1 MGRVILDLPN
11 DQLLLLTCSVP
22 LSFLVLVYLV
32 PKLSKII
39 LPSDWIKFIKQV
51 SSSPGTSSKPQ
62 VEQQQISHSLYS
74 RDRKLKW
81 LITLGGLE
89 SIGWM
94 TGAVYTLIKSQQQ
107 QQEFKSFIQLSLIS
121 LGWAL
126 SSVLLF
132 EKKTNSAPLLNFNFY
147 FLHLLFL
154 SLYYISLLLHHTPT
168 TSSSLVTPQVVLTTI
183 HTFLVLS
190 VLIVNLR
197 MPLSASS
204 SSPISSPPSMNDH
217 SSSSNSSTIPTQG
230 QRREGE
236 EEEEEEQG
244 SKVLTTTTTTKDK
257 VILPSPEP
265 FVTLYEWLIFSWIS
279 PLIRKGENKKLSYGD
294 IWSLP
299 FEMSSIGIRET
310 SPASTKRSKKLI
322 PQIFFNNS
330 QDLILSLLLGLLSSF
345 LSYCSPYF
353 LKQILQSL
361 STSPNDGETYDSN
374 LRKSAYIYGLLAFLA
389 QILRAEVDLQQ
400 LWHERRAIIRTK
412 SDLMSKVYEK
422 ALKRRDTS
430 GVTASQDSDK
440 NGQDDNQKKDKKNN
454 KKGGG
459 GGLEESRGS
468 SSTGKI
474 VSLMSGDANKIAM
487 QLMSL
492 SSIVAAPFELIIAIA
507 FLYQLLGW
515 TCIAGLSILAISL
528 PLNNLLVTRR
538 IKIHRSMLS
547 ARDSRMEVIN
557 ELFNAIRFVKYSAD
571 ERNWLRK
578 VGEKREDELKW
589 LLKTRINNLVMLISF
604 TCFTLIVGKSLT
616 VPIAFTSLAL
626 FALVRSP
633 MSVLPM
639 SITQLLQTYVSIQ
652 RLEQFFK
659 EDQVEEWVSTL
670 TTRDIETETNSLAS
684 SIENEFQ
691 EIGILN
697 GTFKYSSTS
706 TSNSDKSSSTNKQ
719 STTINGGRNEER
731 EGEGQIEDQVEQQE
745 EEEEE
750 EPEFQLKG
758 INVSFPTGSLS
769 LISGPTGSGKSSL
782 FLALLGEMTRLEG
795 EIRLKKGTP
804 GVSRIDPQTG
814 LYEGVAY
821 AAQLPWLQHD
831 SIKNNILFGSV
842 FEKERYQATI
852 EACALKPDLEMFDA
866 GDETEIGERGIS
878 LSGGQKAR
886 VALARAV
893 YSRAKTVFL
902 DDPLSAVDSHTA
914 RHLYRKCLKGPLLEN
929 RTVVLVTHH
938 ISLCLPGAD
947 FIVKLSD
954 GRIEKQGLV
963 SDLDQSELQTEL
975 IEEDEEAEK
984 LEQVEEVEKKGGPSV
999 DRKEIERLAAKV
1011 DHETSTATTTPGT
1024 STPVVSAPSPSKG
1037 KLVEEETRQT
1047 GRVKWKVYSLYL
1059 SSAGYATWS
1068 LIFLLILAG
1077 RIFRVADRWWFRVWG
1092 ESYHLSDS
1100 FFFKLFLPQQEQHQV
1115 SLTSFDP
1122 QLFGINTLKV
1132 TPEFPSASEHVGF
1145 YLLGYGI
1152 ICLINLAVLVF
1163 GILVAFNGSFKASRT
1178 LFTDSLTRV
1187 VHAPFRHFDATPVG
1201 RILSRYSQDMS
1212 TIDGS
1217 LMDQIRICM
1226 THALSFVVQMS
1237 VIVVVSPYFI
1247 PPAVLIIAA
1256 YVYYSLM
1263 VSLLLSSR
1271 SDQGLSYFLTFTQYV
1286 KTSRDL
1292 RRLESVARSPIFSKF
1307 GETLQGIVTCRA
1319 FGSERRFLGEL
1330 FESVDAMLACAYSN
1344 ALSNRYLLFRF
1355 DSLGALAVIITTYLA
1370 LTAGASPGLAALAI
1384 TSAQALV
1391 QSVYW
1396 LCRFWSQL
1404 EVDLNAVERVTDLL
1418 STPQEPPQIVQG
1430 KRPPANWPS
1439 SVGGISIEDLTIR
1452 YAPSLPAVIK
1462 SLSVEFAPRSRIG
1475 LIGRTGSG
1483 KSTFATSLLRFVEPS
1498 EGKIVIDG
1506 IDVSTIGLYDLRSA
1520 VTLIPQEA
1528 VLFAGTIRSN
1538 LDPFNQHT
1546 DAECLDVLERVGLS
1560 SSSSSVSATPSAGPS
1575 RPETPSP
1582 ETEEGSSSENT
1593 VVNKTVSGN
1602 GRLSVHL
1609 NTAVSAGGHNF
1620 SAGQRQLLALAR
1632 ALLRQSRVI
1641 IMDESTA
1648 SVDFETD
1655 EKIQHTIR
1663 EGFADSLVI
1672 TIAHRLRSIID
1683 YDRIM
1688 VLEKGELAE
1697 FDSPSELLKDKNGIF
1712 RAMCEKS
1719 ADWADLKRMAGIEEE
1734 ENSRDE

>member
-1 MGRVILDLPN
+1 MGRVILDLRL
-11 DQLLLLTCSVP
+11 DSLLSLTSIVP
-22 LSFLVLVYLV
+22 LSLLLAVYLL
-32 PKLSKII
+32 PKLSHLL
-39 LPSDWIKFIKQV
+39 LPRKWIKFIRDLT
-51 SSSPGTSSKPQ
+51 SSPASFDTSTSTSQSPTLTARNGGGK
-62 VEQQQISHSLYS
+62 
-74 RDRKLKW
+74 DRKLW
-81 LITLGGLE
+81 ILLIVGGVEALAWLGGAVCVVVE
-89 SIGWM
+89 TARSGQGTKQGWI
-94 TGAVYTLIKSQQQ
+94 AAIK
-107 QQEFKSFIQLSLIS
+107 LVGVA

-126 SSVLLF
+126 SSLLLL
-132 EKKTNSAPLLNFNFY
+132 ENRSSSSSSKTAAPLLQFTFY
-147 FLHLLFL
+147 LVHLILTSFHLITLSLHHRERTPIDLGLTIGHLFL
-154 SLYYISLLLHHTPT
+154 IGM
-168 TSSSLVTPQVVLTTI
+168 VLT
-183 HTFLVLS
+183 VA
-190 VLIVNLR
+190 LR
-197 MPLSASS
+197 MPLSSS
-204 SSPISSPPSMNDH
+204 TSSTNSYETLPTTDSTPSVPTRVETG
-217 SSSSNSSTIPTQG
+217 NSST
-230 QRREGE
+230 
-236 EEEEEEQG
+236 EEQQEPLLDSE
-244 SKVLTTTTTTKDK
+244 SKVT
-257 VILPSPEP
+257 LPSPEP
-265 FVTLYEWLIFSWIS
+265 HVSLFEWISFSWIS
-279 PLIRKGENKKLSYGD
+279 PLIKQGQVKKMGYGD
-294 IWSLP
+294 VWSLP
-299 FEMSSIGIRET
+299 REMSSRGIRET
-310 SPASTKRSKKLI
+310 SPGERFKRLI

-330 QDLILSLLLGLLSSF
+330 QDLVLSLVLGLVSSF

-361 STSPNDGETYDSN
+361 TPPIDGGDEPYDKG
-374 LRKSAYIYGLLAFLA
+374 LRKSAFIYGGLAFVA
-389 QILRAEVDLQQ
+389 QIARAEVDLQQ
-400 LWHERRAIIRTK
+400 LWHERRAIIRCR
-412 SDLMSKVYEK
+412 SQLMADVYEK
-422 ALKRRDTS
+422 ALKRRDPS
-430 GVTASQDSDK
+430 GATGEDVDK
-440 NGQDDNQKKDKKNN
+440 NEASSSSKAKGGKKDEKKDKK
-454 KKGGG
+454 KKKVQEG
-459 GGLEESRGS
+459 RGS

-492 SSIVAAPFELIIAIA
+492 SSIVAAPFELVIAIA

-515 TCIAGLSILAISL
+515 TCIAGLSVLAISL
-528 PLNNLLVTRR
+528 PVNNLLVTRR

-571 ERNWLRK
+571 EQNWLRR
-578 VGEKREDELKW
+578 VGEKRDTELDW
-589 LLKTRINNLVMLISF
+589 LLKTRINNLLINIVWNFTPVMLISF
-604 TCFTLIVGKSLT
+604 ACFTLVLGKPLT

-633 MSVLPM
+633 MAVLPM

-652 RLEQFFK
+652 RLEQFFD
-659 EDQVEEWVSTL
+659 EPEVDAWVSALHEEGACSTSS
-670 TTRDIETETNSLAS
+670 TEFTD
-684 SIENEFQ
+684 
-691 EIGILN
+691 IGIFN
-697 GTFKYSSTS
+697 GTFKYSEEAT
-706 TSNSDKSSSTNKQ
+706 KK
-719 STTINGGRNEER
+719 NEPRATQEVVQGA
-731 EGEGQIEDQVEQQE
+731 EGEEIV
-745 EEEEE
+745 
-750 EPEFQLKG
+750 EPEFELRD
-758 INVSFPTGSLS
+758 INVSFPEGSLS
-769 LISGPTGSGKSSL
+769 LVSGPTGSGKSSL
-782 FLALLGEMTRLEG
+782 FLALLGEMTCLSG
-795 EIRLKKGTP
+795 EIHLRKGTP
-804 GVSRIDPQTG
+804 GFNLDAESG

-821 AAQLPWLQHD
+821 AAQLPWLQHA
-831 SIKNNILFGSV
+831 SIRNNILFGSTY
-842 FEKERYQATI
+842 EKDRYEATI

-866 GDETEIGERGIS
+866 GDQTEIGERGIS

-938 ISLCLPGAD
+938 ISLCLPGAEY
-947 FIVKLSD
+947 FVSLSE
-954 GRIEKQGLV
+954 GRIEKQGRVADMDRL
-963 SDLDQSELQTEL
+963 ELQTEL
-975 IEEDEEAEK
+975 IEEDEEAEEAK
-984 LEQVEEVEKKGGPSV
+984 EKDENEKKDLVDSSDPEQVEN
-999 DRKEIERLAAKV
+999 LAAKV
-1011 DHETSTATTTPGT
+1011 VPGT
-1024 STPVVSAPSPSKG
+1024 TGTPEGGEEAAPKPAAATKG
-1037 KLVEEETRQT
+1037 KLVEEEARQT
-1047 GRVKWKVYSLYL
+1047 GRVKFSVYSLYL
-1059 SSAGYATWS
+1059 RSAGYATWT

-1100 FFFKLFLPQQEQHQV
+1100 FFFRMFLPQHHQM
-1115 SLTSFDP
+1115 SLTSFDAQP
-1122 QLFGINTLKV
+1122 FDTLR
-1132 TPEFPSASEHVGF
+1132 TPEFPSASEHVTF
-1145 YLLGYGI
+1145 YLVGYGI

-1163 GILVAFNGSFKASRT
+1163 GILVAFNGSFKASRA
-1178 LFTDSLTRV
+1178 LFTNSLTRV

-1226 THALSFVVQMS
+1226 THALSFVVQTS
-1237 VIVVVSPYFI
+1237 VICVVSPYFI
-1247 PPAVLIIAA
+1247 PPAILIIAA

-1263 VSLLLSSR
+1263 
-1271 SDQGLSYFLTFTQYV
+1271 YV

-1330 FESVDAMLACAYSN
+1330 FESVDRMLSCAYAN

-1355 DSLGALAVIITTYLA
+1355 DSLGALAVVITTYLA

-1418 STPQEPPQIVQG
+1418 STPQEPPQIIDS

-1439 SVGGISIEDLTIR
+1439 SVGGISIENLTIR
-1452 YAPSLPAVIK
+1452 YAPNLPAVIK
-1462 SLSVEFAPRSRIG
+1462 SLTVEFAPRQRVG

-1483 KSTFATSLLRFVEPS
+1483 KSTLATSLLRFVDPA
-1498 EGKIVIDG
+1498 EGKITIDG
-1506 IDVSTIGLYDLRSA
+1506 IDVCSIGLHDLRSS

-1560 SSSSSVSATPSAGPS
+1560 SIASISATPSAGPS
-1575 RPETPSP
+1575 RPESPSP
-1582 ETEEGSSSENT
+1582 EAGSDST
-1593 VVNKTVSGN
+1593 VVNKAVAGN

-1609 NTAVSAGGHNF
+1609 TTAVSAGGHNF

-1663 EGFADSLVI
+1663 EGFSDSLVL

-1683 YDRIM
+1683 YDRIL
-1688 VLEKGELAE
+1688 VLDKGALAE
-1697 FDSPSELLKDKNGIF
+1697 FDSPAALLRNRDGIF

-1719 ADWADLKRMAGIEEE
+1719 PDWAELKFMAGLEE
-1734 ENSRDE
+1734 DA

>member
-1 MGRVILDLPN
+1 MGRVILDLPSSS
-11 DQLLLLTCSVP
+11 LLHLTASLP
-22 LSFLVLVYLV
+22 LAFLVAVYLLPQLAQIV
-32 PKLSKII
+32 LPRRWIRAVKEVASSPVKFASQSTGIESTPNERKKDRRLWI
-39 LPSDWIKFIKQV
+39 LVAVGAVEAVGWTAGAVFEAVRTGRNENRESTKQDWIAV
-51 SSSPGTSSKPQ
+51 A
-62 VEQQQISHSLYS
+62 SLA
-74 RDRKLKW
+74 LV
-81 LITLGGLE
+81 G
-89 SIGWM
+89 
-94 TGAVYTLIKSQQQ
+94 
-107 QQEFKSFIQLSLIS
+107 

-126 SSVLLF
+126 SSLLLL
-132 EKKTNSAPLLNFNFY
+132 EKRQRQTSSAPLAAPLLQFNFY
-147 FLHLLFL
+147 LLHLILL
-154 SLYYISLLLHHTPT
+154 SLHYISLALHPRRRT
-168 TSSSLVTPQVVLTTI
+168 TSELVLTSL
-183 HTFLVLS
+183 HTLFVFTVLT
-190 VLIVNLR
+190 VALR
-197 MPLSASS
+197 MPLSSSPLPSS
-204 SSPISSPPSMNDH
+204 SASYSSLPTEEPLSQAEAEQDED
-217 SSSSNSSTIPTQG
+217 SIPVDSKDRVTI
-230 QRREGE
+230 
-236 EEEEEEQG
+236 
-244 SKVLTTTTTTKDK
+244 
-257 VILPSPEP
+257 PSPEP
-265 FVTLYEWLIFSWIS
+265 HVTLFEWIVFSWIG
-279 PLIRKGENKKLSYGD
+279 PLIKKGQSKKLGYKD
-294 IWSLP
+294 VWDLP
-299 FEMSSIGIRET
+299 FEMSSRGIRET
-310 SPASTKRSKKLI
+310 SPGKRYKRVI
-322 PQIFFNNS
+322 PQVFFNNS
-330 QDLILSLLLGLLSSF
+330 QDLILSLTLGLVSSF

-361 STSPNDGETYDSN
+361 SPSSPGEPYDPT
-374 LRKSAYIYGLLAFLA
+374 LRKSAYIYGLLAFIA
-389 QILRAEVDLQQ
+389 QIARAEVDLQQ
-400 LWHERRAIIRTK
+400 LWHERRAIIRTR
-412 SDLMSKVYEK
+412 SQLMADVYEK
-422 ALKRRDTS
+422 ALKRRDPS
-430 GVTASQDSDK
+430 GATGEDTDK
-440 NGQDDNQKKDKKNN
+440 HEKKPENGAKGDGKKDGKK
-454 KKGGG
+454 KV
-459 GGLEESRGS
+459 EEGRGS

-474 VSLMSGDANKIAM
+474 VSLMSGDANRVAM

-492 SSIVAAPFELIIAIA
+492 SSIVAAPFELIIAIS

-515 TCIAGLSILAISL
+515 TCIAGLSVLAISL
-528 PLNNLLVTRR
+528 PVNNLLVTRR

-571 ERNWLRK
+571 EQNWLRR
-578 VGEKREDELKW
+578 VGEKRDTELKW

-604 TCFTLIVGKSLT
+604 ACFTLILGKPLT

-652 RLEQFFK
+652 RLEQFFD
-659 EDQVEEWVSTL
+659 EPEVDQWVSAL
-670 TTRDIETETNSLAS
+670 HEEGAS
-684 SIENEFQ
+684 STSTSTGSSSTTNEWE
-691 EIGILN
+691 EIGIVD
-697 GTFKYSSTS
+697 GTFKYSEQATSKNGDESKSTKKLPA
-706 TSNSDKSSSTNKQ
+706 TAETNA
-719 STTINGGRNEER
+719 TAENGEEANG
-731 EGEGQIEDQVEQQE
+731 EGEGEATN
-745 EEEEE
+745 E
-750 EPEFQLKG
+750 EPEFELRDL
-758 INVSFPTGSLS
+758 NVAFPTGKLS
-769 LISGPTGSGKSSL
+769 LVSGPTGSGKSSL
-782 FLALLGEMTRLEG
+782 FLALLGEMTCLSG
-795 EIRLKKGTP
+795 EIRLRKGTP
-804 GVSRIDPQTG
+804 GINVDNETG
-814 LYEGVAY
+814 LYDGVAY
-821 AAQLPWLQHD
+821 AAQLPWLQHA
-831 SIKNNILFGSV
+831 SIRNNILFGSKY
-842 FEKERYQATI
+842 EKARYEATI
-852 EACALKPDLEMFDA
+852 EACALKPDLEMFDG

-938 ISLCLPGAD
+938 ISLCLPGAEY
-947 FIVKLSD
+947 FVRFSD
-954 GRIEKQGLV
+954 GRIEKQGKV
-963 SDLDQSELQTEL
+963 ADLDQSELQTEL
-975 IEEDEEAEK
+975 VEEDEEAEK
-984 LEQVEEVEKKGGPSV
+984 AEEADKLEKEDTVAPSDPKEV
-999 DRKEIERLAAKV
+999 ERLAAKTAAEPSDSPPPV
-1011 DHETSTATTTPGT
+1011 GSTTDVS
-1024 STPVVSAPSPSKG
+1024 STPKG

-1047 GRVKWKVYSLYL
+1047 GRVKWTVYSLYL
-1059 SSAGYATWS
+1059 RSAGYPTWT

-1092 ESYHLSDS
+1092 ESYRLSDS
-1100 FFFKLFLPQQEQHQV
+1100 FSFFRVLNSQNQQL
-1115 SLTSFDP
+1115 SLAASFDT
-1122 QLFGINTLKV
+1122 QTVHTLT
-1132 TPEFPSASEHVGF
+1132 TPEFPSASDHVTF
-1145 YLLGYGI
+1145 YLAGYAI
-1152 ICLINLAVLVF
+1152 ICLINLFVLVF
-1163 GILVAFNGSFKASRT
+1163 GILVAFNGSFKASRA

-1226 THALSFVVQMS
+1226 THALSFVVQTS
-1237 VIVVVSPYFI
+1237 VICVVSPFFI

-1263 VSLLLSSR
+1263 
-1271 SDQGLSYFLTFTQYV
+1271 YV

-1330 FESVDAMLACAYSN
+1330 FDSVDTMLACAYSN

-1370 LTAGASPGLAALAI
+1370 LVARASPGLAALAI

-1418 STPQEPPQIVQG
+1418 STPQEPPQVIEG

-1439 SVGGISIEDLTIR
+1439 SVGGISIDNLTVR
-1452 YAPSLPAVIK
+1452 YAPNLPAVIK
-1462 SLSVEFAPRSRIG
+1462 SLSVEFAPRQRIG

-1483 KSTFATSLLRFVEPS
+1483 KSTLATSLLRFVEPS
-1498 EGKIVIDG
+1498 EGKIIIDG
-1506 IDVSTIGLYDLRSA
+1506 IDICSIGLYDLRSA

-1560 SSSSSVSATPSAGPS
+1560 SSTSSISATPVAGPS
-1575 RPETPSP
+1575 RSESP
-1582 ETEEGSSSENT
+1582 APDTEEGSSEGT
-1593 VVNKTVSGN
+1593 VVNKVVSGGN

-1609 NTAVSAGGHNF
+1609 TTAVSAGGHNF

-1683 YDRIM
+1683 YDKIL
-1688 VLEKGELAE
+1688 VLDRGVFAE
-1697 FDSPSELLKDKNGIF
+1697 FDSPSELLKNREGIF

-1719 ADWADLKRMAGIEEE
+1719 ADWNDLKRMAGLAEEE
-1734 ENSRDE
+1734 DS